1 MATSVPSSRGD
12 LAIRVEGIGKR
23 YRLGGDK
30 GGYELASEKLERAL
44 QAPARLFRRG
54 APRPEPPVEDERTL
68 WALRD
73 VSFDLYRGDALGL
86 IGRNGAG
93 KSTLLKIMSRITPP
107 TEGRITEYGRVGS
120 LLEVGTGFHPELT
133 GRENVYLNGAI
144 IGMRKQEIRA
154 RFDEIVEFSGIER
167 FLDTPVKRYSSGM
180 YVRLAFAVAAH
191 LEPEILIVDEVLAVG
206 DAEFQRKCIR
216 KMRTVAEEGRAIIFV
231 SHNVHTV
238 EQFCSRVILVDG
250 GRVVAEG
257 DPADVIANYFG
268 RIEPGEAAGTAI
280 IPDKVPRSGNGAAL
294 VRRVAMT
301 DAGGNPLAELKLG
314 QRFRVSVD
322 FEVFKAIPEAVI
334 EIGVST
340 VDGQRVATMQT
351 IDGGVAPVPLSP
363 GLMSATMETDLTF
376 LPGEFAIDVAIHPIS
391 GQTADHVERTLR
403 FTAHNS
409 AEEGEDRYPWS
420 QVRGY
425 VRPQATWSLDLNPL
439 QERVES
445 EIR

>member
-1 MATSVPSSRGD
+1 
-12 LAIRVEGIGKR
+12 
-23 YRLGGDK
+23 
-30 GGYELASEKLERAL
+30 
-44 QAPARLFRRG
+44 
-54 APRPEPPVEDERTL
+54 
-68 WALRD
+68 
-73 VSFDLYRGDALGL
+73 
-86 IGRNGAG
+86 
-93 KSTLLKIMSRITPP
+93 
-107 TEGRITEYGRVGS
+107 
-120 LLEVGTGFHPELT
+120 
-133 GRENVYLNGAI
+133 
-144 IGMRKQEIRA
+144 
-154 RFDEIVEFSGIER
+154 
-167 FLDTPVKRYSSGM
+167 M

-238 EQFCSRVILVDG
+238 EQFCSSVILIDG
-250 GRVVAEG
+250 GRIVAEG
-257 DPADVIANYFG
+257 VPADVIASYFG

-301 DAGGNPLAELKLG
+301 DAGGNPLVELMLG
-314 QRFRVSVD
+314 QRFRISVD
-322 FEVFKAIPEAVI
+322 FEVFRVIPEAVI

-351 IDGGVAPVPLSP
+351 IDGGVAPVSLSP
-363 GLMSATMETDLTF
+363 GLKSATMETDVTF
-376 LPGEFAIDVAIHPIS
+376 LPGEFAIDVAIHPLS

-403 FTAHNS
+403 FTAHNR

-425 VRPQATWSLDLNPL
+425 VRPHATWSFDLNPL